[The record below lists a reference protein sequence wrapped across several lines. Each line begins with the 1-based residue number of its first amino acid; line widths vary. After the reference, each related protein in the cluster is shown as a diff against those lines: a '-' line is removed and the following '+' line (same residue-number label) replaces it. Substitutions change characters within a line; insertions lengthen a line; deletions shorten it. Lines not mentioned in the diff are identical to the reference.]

1 MAEGGT
7 RRVTIRFTDEQRELI
22 RREFGE
28 DIAEWEVDIPAGVSA
43 DTPPET
49 VDGRPPRGIV
59 VLTDRQRG
67 IIKEATGR
75 TCNYIRLENWPVDK
89 YGTPPAEYP
98 R

>member
-1 MAEGGT
+1 MAEGET

-28 DIAEWEVDIPAGVSA
+28 DIAEWEVDIPAGMSA
-43 DTPPET
+43 DTPPKTAE
-49 VDGRPPRGIV
+49 GRPPRGIII
-59 VLTDRQRG
+59 LTDRQRE

-75 TCNYIRLENWPVDK
+75 ACGYIRLENWPVDK
-89 YGTPPAEYP
+89 YGGPPPRYP